1 MSDVGVIGQ
10 KFRDAA
16 RALESPKMGTEAV
29 APLLYDLVMLHRP
42 RRILEVGGGLST
54 LYLLKAL
61 ADSTMRG
68 EAERGLIEQGGVE
81 QEGSLLDPVYHN
93 VLPRPAQLHMIDN
106 LVHANT
112 TAGKVIE
119 VARSLGIDAPLRVH
133 EADFIGYAD
142 KLPKDEPPFDM
153 VWFDCGTI
161 EYFQHFRR
169 AYWPLVSRNGGLI
182 LIHSLATNFHGQ
194 MFLSELKLEQAT
206 KSFSDFELLTLI
218 EPHKRRQNSVTMVRL
233 TGTLHTQIH
242 SVMP

>member
-1 MSDVGVIGQ
+1 MIDEA
-10 KFRDAA
+10 FRAA
-16 RALESPKMGTEAV
+16 AAPLASPKMGTEAV

-42 RRILEVGGGLST
+42 RRILEVGGGLSS

-61 ADSTMRG
+61 ADCDAAIAT
-68 EAERGLIEQGGVE
+68 EAAATEGGSGLA
-81 QEGSLLDPVYHN
+81 N
-93 VLPRPAQLHMIDN
+93 PAYYQAPPPPARLHMIDN
-106 LVHANT
+106 LVHADT

-119 VARSLGIDAPLRVH
+119 TASKLDIDGPLRAH

-142 KLPKDEPPFDM
+142 KLPKDEGPFDM

-161 EYFQHFRR
+161 EYFQHFKR

-206 KSFSDFELLTLI
+206 KSFTEFELMTLI
-218 EPHKRRQNSVTMVRL
+218 EPHKTRQNSVTMIRL
-233 TGTLHTQIH
+233 TGALHTQIH

>member
-61 ADSTMRG
+61 ADSTVRG

-81 QEGSLLDPVYHN
+81 QEGSLLDPAYHN
-93 VLPRPAQLHMIDN
+93 VLPRPARLHMIDN

>member
-1 MSDVGVIGQ
+1 MIDEA
-10 KFRDAA
+10 FRAA
-16 RALESPKMGTEAV
+16 ASALSSPKMGTEAV

-42 RRILEVGGGLST
+42 RRILEVGGGLSS

-61 ADSTMRG
+61 ADCDAAITSERQVLDG
-68 EAERGLIEQGGVE
+68 NAESGLGNA
-81 QEGSLLDPVYHN
+81 VYYQTQ
-93 VLPRPAQLHMIDN
+93 PPPARLHMIDN
-106 LVHANT
+106 LVHADT

-119 VARSLGIDAPLRVH
+119 TASRLGIDAPLRVH
-133 EADFIGYAD
+133 ETDFIGYAD
-142 KLPKDEPPFDM
+142 KLPQDEGPFDM

-161 EYFQHFRR
+161 EYFQHFKR

-206 KSFSDFELLTLI
+206 KSFTEFELMTLI
-218 EPHKRRQNSVTMVRL
+218 EPHKTRQNSITLIRL
-233 TGTLHTQIH
+233 TGALHTQIH

>member
-1 MSDVGVIGQ
+1 MIDET
-10 KFRDAA
+10 FRAA
-16 RALESPKMGTEAV
+16 AGALSSPKMGTEAV

-42 RRILEVGGGLST
+42 RRILEVGGGLSS
-54 LYLLKAL
+54 LYLLKGL
-61 ADSTMRG
+61 ADCDAAIAAEREQAGG
-68 EAERGLIEQGGVE
+68 EAGLHL
-81 QEGSLLDPVYHN
+81 EGYYQAPIA
-93 VLPRPAQLHMIDN
+93 PARLHMIDN
-106 LVHANT
+106 LVHGDT
-112 TAGKVIE
+112 TAGKVIRT
-119 VARSLGIDAPLRVH
+119 AKDLGLEAPLRVH

-206 KSFSDFELLTLI
+206 KSFAEFGLMTLI
-218 EPHKRRQNSVTMVRL
+218 EPHKRRQNSVTLIRL
-233 TGTLHTQIH
+233 TGALHTQIH

>member
-1 MSDVGVIGQ
+1 MIDET
-10 KFRDAA
+10 FRAA
-16 RALESPKMGTEAV
+16 VDTLASPKMGTEAV

-42 RRILEVGGGLST
+42 RRILEVGGGLSS
-54 LYLLKAL
+54 LYLLKGL
-61 ADSTMRG
+61 ADSDAAI
-68 EAERGLIEQGGVE
+68 EAEQARVTAEGGLLNEAYFETAIA
-81 QEGSLLDPVYHN
+81 
-93 VLPRPAQLHMIDN
+93 PARLHMIDN
-106 LVHANT
+106 LVHADT
-112 TAGKVIE
+112 TAGKVIQT
-119 VARSLGIDAPLRVH
+119 AQDLGLDAPLQVH

-206 KSFSDFELLTLI
+206 KSFSEFELLTLI
-218 EPHKRRQNSVTMVRL
+218 EPHKRRQNSVTLIRL
-233 TGTLHTQIH
+233 TGGLHTQIH
-242 SVMP
+242 SIMP

>member
-1 MSDVGVIGQ
+1 MIDEA
-10 KFRDAA
+10 FRAA
-16 RALESPKMGTEAV
+16 AGALASPKMGTEAV

-42 RRILEVGGGLST
+42 RRILEVGGGLSS
-54 LYLLKAL
+54 LYLLKGL
-61 ADSTMRG
+61 ADCDAAIA
-68 EAERGLIEQGGVE
+68 AERGRLGAEGGLHHEAYYQTLIA
-81 QEGSLLDPVYHN
+81 
-93 VLPRPAQLHMIDN
+93 PARLHMIDN
-106 LVHANT
+106 LVHGDT
-112 TAGKVIE
+112 TAGKVIQT
-119 VARSLGIDAPLRVH
+119 AKDLGLDTPLRVH

-161 EYFQHFRR
+161 EYFQHFKR

-206 KSFSDFELLTLI
+206 KSFTEFELMTLI
-218 EPHKRRQNSVTMVRL
+218 EPHKRRQNSVTLIRL
-233 TGTLHTQIH
+233 TGALHTQIH

>member
-206 KSFSDFELLTLI
+206 KSF
-218 EPHKRRQNSVTMVRL
+218 
-233 TGTLHTQIH
+233 
-242 SVMP
+242 

>member
-1 MSDVGVIGQ
+1 
-10 KFRDAA
+10 
-16 RALESPKMGTEAV
+16 
-29 APLLYDLVMLHRP
+29 
-42 RRILEVGGGLST
+42 
-54 LYLLKAL
+54 
-61 ADSTMRG
+61 
-68 EAERGLIEQGGVE
+68 
-81 QEGSLLDPVYHN
+81 
-93 VLPRPAQLHMIDN
+93 MIDN